1 MLLGMRLS
9 LQVVEDLLS
18 LIRKKTFS
26 LQIKGA

>member
-18 LIRKKTFS
+18 LIRKKNFS